1 MRVLIAEYKAIEA
14 EFEEEKKLHE
24 QQTDDFEMQSRTKS
38 ATTGYGTSVR
48 THGSKIDEPAPA
60 GKFVRVEGENFDII
74 INILIGIRR
83 SLSNLYQLPGQ

>member
-1 MRVLIAEYKAIEA
+1 MRVLVSEYKAIEA

-24 QQTDDFEMQSRTKS
+24 QQNDDFELQNRTKS
-38 ATTGYGTSVR
+38 ATTYGTTIRS
-48 THGSKIDEPAPA
+48 HGSKIEEPAPA

-83 SLSNLYQLPGQ
+83 SLSNLY